1 MIFSYFSAIMYICG
15 EENCIYTKNH
25 WGDMA
30 TNNNSN
36 PNKRKFVQVYMTDA
50 EFELLQEMAN
60 DAAISKSE
68 FVRNLILR
76 DGSQFRDR
84 KNASESLQLA
94 A

>member
-1 MIFSYFSAIMYICG
+1 
-15 EENCIYTKNH
+15 
-25 WGDMA
+25 MA

-84 KNASESLQLA
+84 KNEAESLQLA
-94 A
+94 VA